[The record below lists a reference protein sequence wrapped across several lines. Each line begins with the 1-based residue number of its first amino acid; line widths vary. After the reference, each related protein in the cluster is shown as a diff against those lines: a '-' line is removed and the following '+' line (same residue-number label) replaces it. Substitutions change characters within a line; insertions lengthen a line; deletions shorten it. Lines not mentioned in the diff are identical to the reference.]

1 MSIYS
6 CSEDTNFKAIW
17 YFLRS
22 IGNFLRPF
30 GKFYGQLVDKFY
42 GHFLVNFMAIWLIM
56 WSFGIFFPIMVWYT
70 KKNLET
76 YYIQHTYGTA
86 FCLKNLP
93 LAT

>member
-56 WSFGIFFPIMVWYT
+56 WSFGIFFPLWYVT
-70 KKNLET
+70 QRKIWKHIT
-76 YYIQHTYGTA
+76 YSILTEQR
-86 FCLKNLP
+86 FV
-93 LAT
+93 